1 MSDTNIERTY
11 IEGLTNVRMYT
22 SHSTVVRPFRTHW
35 YSAHPAWIEILDVR
49 GTPIADA
56 FLKDGTKTA
65 DVNEAGQ
72 FLLDMCELLFKES
85 V

>member
-1 MSDTNIERTY
+1 MNDTNIERTY

-22 SHSTVVRPFRTHW
+22 SYRPIERPFRVHW
-35 YSAHPAWIEILDVR
+35 RAEHPAWIEILDVR

-56 FLKDGTKTA
+56 FLKDGRKTA

-85 V
+85 I